1 MIAFHSGK
9 SAHRAR
15 GLSTGHDSMRSDVP
29 LASQIAR
36 QFIISD
42 AIDASFKSRFTV
54 GPLAGSAGSQSHT
67 PIRGT
72 QIPIAPAAPHS
83 VP

>member
-15 GLSTGHDSMRSDVP
+15 ALSTGGMRSDVP

-42 AIDASFKSRFTV
+42 AIDASFQSRFTV

-67 PIRGT
+67 SS
-72 QIPIAPAAPHS
+72 AALKSP
-83 VP
+83 